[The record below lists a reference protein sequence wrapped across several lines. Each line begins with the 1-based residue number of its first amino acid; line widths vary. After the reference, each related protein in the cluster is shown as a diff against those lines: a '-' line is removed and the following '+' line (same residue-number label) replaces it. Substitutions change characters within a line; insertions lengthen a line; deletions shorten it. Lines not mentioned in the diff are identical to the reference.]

1 MVLSYY
7 DYFTTLSLVPYFLLF
22 VYHSSNPKPPE
33 NQHTYEERKEKMKD
47 LIGAANTRSP
57 GTILI
62 RFKDILY
69 FSKSIFKLETL
80 RKHNRSPRIRE
91 ESQSLFTSLLKTL
104 YSQGSDKSV
113 GLNKARLKKPKK
125 QESTRFCLELKTN
138 PFGFSLSDK
147 KQDHKTLAREPVVRT
162 ETKTDACKSCGLL
175 KDADKI
181 SSVTTTALPH
191 QSRQDIKDKD
201 GKVTTKIPRVSACK
215 NVPVKDSRNPKPAGK
230 TEEMVELFEAAKKKA
245 DVANAKCIY
254 SLWQSRCVEAI
265 SLLMKINVTPNLKE
279 PRRMIERLQGLT
291 KHKDRAICNAGCNSP
306 FPTLEAEDQ
315 RTRT

>member
-1 MVLSYY
+1 M
-7 DYFTTLSLVPYFLLF
+7 
-22 VYHSSNPKPPE
+22 
-33 NQHTYEERKEKMKD
+33 
-47 LIGAANTRSP
+47 
-57 GTILI
+57 
-62 RFKDILY
+62 
-69 FSKSIFKLETL
+69 SITQGIAL
-80 RKHNRSPRIRE
+80 RRHNRSPRIRE

-201 GKVTTKIPRVSACK
+201 GKVTTKIPRRVPACK
-215 NVPVKDSRNPKPAGK
+215 NVPVKDSRNPKPVGK
-230 TEEMVELFEAAKKKA
+230 TEEMVELFEAAKKAA
-245 DVANAKCIY
+245 DSRVAKVVWLPGCLVSGLYAALLRLCIPL
-254 SLWQSRCVEAI
+254 SFQFCLI
-265 SLLMKINVTPNLKE
+265 PN
-279 PRRMIERLQGLT
+279 
-291 KHKDRAICNAGCNSP
+291 H
-306 FPTLEAEDQ
+306 
-315 RTRT
+315 

>member
-1 MVLSYY
+1 
-7 DYFTTLSLVPYFLLF
+7 
-22 VYHSSNPKPPE
+22 
-33 NQHTYEERKEKMKD
+33 MKD

-80 RKHNRSPRIRE
+80 RRHNRSPRIWE

-125 QESTRFCLELKTN
+125 QEN
-138 PFGFSLSDK
+138 
-147 KQDHKTLAREPVVRT
+147 HKILAREPVVRT

-201 GKVTTKIPRVSACK
+201 GKVTTKIPRRVSACK

-230 TEEMVELFEAAKKKA
+230 TEEMVELFEAAKKAA

-265 SLLMKINVTPNLKE
+265 SLFMKINVTPKLKE

-291 KHKDRAICNAGCNSP
+291 KHKDRAICNAGSNSP
-306 FPTLEAEDQ
+306 FSTLEAEDQ